1 MAVAKTNV
9 ASSCQL
15 SPRRLQDAN
24 RSCWDKTER
33 SMNRGCGSS
42 ENSLIL
48 RWNVSKYE
56 SIIKN
61 TQAVLH
67 SFRDER
73 REREKKNCAFQ
84 QLSGVSKLAAH
95 PPSGSTSREQVL
107 DKNNKLTHK
116 VYTETWYIDTV
127 QKVSVQMSACN
138 YEPSKAEEYR
148 NMATFPAAIHGH
160 THSTC
165 MYLMYQAVSELAFSL
180 SWQLKTLCLRHVPA
194 CPRVEIFQERMA
206 PDEFCIGKIFRIFH
220 ECPRKSWATTV
231 FIDSL
236 SIKHL
241 YMSTLPILVQL

>member
-15 SPRRLQDAN
+15 SQEGCKTQIEVAETRLKEAWIGLWKLGELPDLTLKCIQIWIN
-24 RSCWDKTER
+24 HQKYSSCF
-33 SMNRGCGSS
+33 
-42 ENSLIL
+42 
-48 RWNVSKYE
+48 
-56 SIIKN
+56 
-61 TQAVLH
+61 TQL
-67 SFRDER
+67 SWWE

-148 NMATFPAAIHGH
+148 NMATFLRPFMDTH
-160 THSTC
+160 T
-165 MYLMYQAVSELAFSL
+165 
-180 SWQLKTLCLRHVPA
+180 VPV
-194 CPRVEIFQERMA
+194 CTWCTRL
-206 PDEFCIGKIFRIFH
+206 
-220 ECPRKSWATTV
+220 WAN
-231 FIDSL
+231 
-236 SIKHL
+236 
-241 YMSTLPILVQL
+241 